1 MGDFMNSRVDHK
13 RPAVGLS
20 VMMAGALAVSQGVVP
35 PAARA
40 AESEVGS
47 IEEVVVVGSRR
58 PGRTVAE
65 SMTPVDVLTADS
77 LRNQGTTDM
86 DNLLRNLVP
95 SYNVE
100 PFPISDA
107 ATLVRPATLRGLPP
121 DNTLVLMNGKR
132 FHRSAV
138 IALLGDAAAGSQGPD
153 LSVIP
158 TIALEQV
165 EVLRDGASA
174 QYGSDAIAGVINF
187 RLRDDAEGFTLDA
200 KTGAFFEG
208 DGEQYQV
215 AANWGTRL
223 GSDGFLNLSAEW
235 TDQDDTVR
243 SVQRADAEALIE
255 AGNEF
260 VEDPAQI
267 WGIPFTQDSISL
279 VANAGTPVEIPF
291 TSEAELYAFGGY
303 HERTINGEF
312 FFRNPNTR
320 SGVFASGDNRLVGD
334 LTEDGTGN
342 CPTLPA
348 PDLDDPAAVAADNA
362 ALAALA
368 QNPDCFVFNERFP
381 GGFTPRFGGDI
392 NDVYGY
398 AGIRGLFDNGLS
410 WDFSVGAGR
419 NEVEFFINNTVNASL
434 GPQSPT
440 EFRPGDFIQ
449 LEKIVNLDLSYPL
462 ELDVFASPVNVAAG
476 VQWHEEQFETVVG
489 ELSSFEQGPLA
500 EQGFGIGSNG
510 FQGFSP
516 NQAGQN
522 DRASFSVYGDIEV
535 DVTDWFT
542 LGGAVRHEDFDDV
555 GTETTGKVSASL
567 RATDWLMFRGTWNT
581 GFRAPTIGQTTLTN
595 TSTTLND
602 EDVLV
607 SSGLIP
613 PTNPIAES
621 FGGEPLEP
629 ETSDGFSAGFSLT
642 YRDLTLTADYFQI
655 DLDDRITQGADIDI
669 TPERAAELEASG
681 IPGASQLSEIRFFT
695 NDFDTETEGV
705 DVVATYPVDW
715 NDYGYDI
722 GTTSFNVAFN
732 WTETDVLSGNSAL
745 IDRERTITLEDERPD
760 TRTIVSA
767 THLFGPVRVLFR
779 ATRWGEWLNGDN
791 NPEDD
796 VMVDSEWLID
806 AEVEYT
812 FQDRYSVVLGGT
824 NLTDE
829 EGEEDPEARIS
840 GNRFLTSSPFGFNAA
855 FWYTR
860 FRVEL

>member
-1 MGDFMNSRVDHK
+1 MKHYG
-13 RPAVGLS
+13 PA
-20 VMMAGALAVSQGVVP
+20 AGIAIAAAIGQGVIV
-35 PAARA
+35 PAAA
-40 AESEVGS
+40 AQEAEVGT

-65 SMTPVDVLTADS
+65 SMTPVDVLNADS
-77 LRNQGTTDM
+77 LRNQGATDM
-86 DNLLRNLVP
+86 DDMLRNLIP
-95 SYNVE
+95 SYNVD

-138 IALLGDAAAGSQGPD
+138 IALLGDASAGSQGPD
-153 LSVIP
+153 MAAIP
-158 TIALEQV
+158 SIALEQV

-243 SVQRADAEALIE
+243 SVQRSDAAALI
-255 AGNEF
+255 ASGNDD
-260 VEDPAQI
+260 VRDPAQI
-267 WGIPFTQDSISL
+267 WGIPFTNDSVSL
-279 VANAGTPVEIPF
+279 VANLGSPIEIPF
-291 TSEAELYAFGGY
+291 NSEAEFYAFAGY
-303 HERTINGEF
+303 HERSINGGF

-320 SGVFASGDNRLVGD
+320 SGVFASGGNRLVGD
-334 LTEDGTGN
+334 LTPDGTGN
-342 CPTLPA
+342 CPVLPV
-348 PDLDDPAAVAADNA
+348 PDLSDPAAVAADQA
-362 ALAALA
+362 ALAALG
-368 QNPDCFVFNERFP
+368 QNPDCFTFNGMFP

-392 NDVYGY
+392 NDAWAYT
-398 AGIRGLFDNGLS
+398 GIRGLFENGVN
-410 WDFSVGAGR
+410 WDFSLGLGR
-419 NEVEFFINNTVNASL
+419 NEVEFFIDNTVNASL
-434 GPQSPT
+434 GPRSPT
-440 EFRPGDFIQ
+440 NFRPGDFIQ
-449 LEKIVNLDLSYPL
+449 LEKVVNLDLSYPI

-489 ELSSFEQGPLA
+489 ELASFEQGPLA
-500 EQGFGIGSNG
+500 DQGFGIGSNG

-516 NQAGQN
+516 NQAGQA
-522 DRASFSVYGDIEV
+522 DRASFAIYGDIEV
-535 DVTDWFT
+535 DVTQWFT

-555 GTETTGKVSASL
+555 GTETTGKVSASV

-602 EDVLV
+602 ANVLV

-613 PTNPIAES
+613 PTNPIAEA
-621 FGGEPLEP
+621 FGGQPLEP
-629 ETSDGFSAGFSLT
+629 ETSDGFSVGMSVT
-642 YRDLTLTADYFQI
+642 YGALTLTADYFQI
-655 DLDDRITQGADIDI
+655 DIDDRITQGADIEI
-669 TPERAAELEASG
+669 SPELAAELEATG
-681 IPGASQLSEIRFFT
+681 VPGASQLSEIRFFT

-705 DVVATYPVDW
+705 DVVASYPVDW
-715 NDYGYDI
+715 NDFGYDI
-722 GTTSFNVAFN
+722 GTTDFSVAFN
-732 WTETDVLSGNSAL
+732 WTETDILSSNSNL
-745 IDRERTITLEDERPD
+745 IDRERTITLEDQRPD

-767 THLFGPVRVLFR
+767 THLFGPVRVLLR
-779 ATRWGEWLNGDN
+779 ATRYGEWLNGDN
-791 NPEDD
+791 NPADD
-796 VMVDSEWLID
+796 IQVDAEWLLD

-812 FQDRYSVVLGGT
+812 FRDRYSVVLGGT

-829 EGEEDPEARIS
+829 EGVKDPEGTIS
-840 GNRFLTSSPFGFNAA
+840 GNKFLTDTPFGFNGA

-860 FRVEL
+860 LRVEL